1 MALNADPGEAR
12 EWSAYIRFGKETS
25 MPAIQFTDRAT
36 ATPVSEQGRVLAKAA
51 VAALGAPSVLN
62 TQPWRWR
69 IGGDVAELRADRS
82 RQVHSIDP
90 DGRLLTLS
98 CGIALHYARTALT
111 ALGAAAEVTYV
122 TDRDLLATIRLT
134 GPSAPAD
141 ESGRLFR
148 AMSARRSD
156 RRPFADRYVPDEIL
170 DGLRAAAERYGAHLH
185 LPRRG
190 DLVDVTVAAGRA
202 ATLELADPAYRADLA
217 RWVNRPAS
225 TGDGIPAGTI
235 PPPAARPVPIRDFAA
250 TGPEATTVHD
260 PVALADTCARYAM
273 LFTDADEPRDWLA
286 AGEALSA
293 VLLTATADGLATSMM
308 SDLVEVDS
316 AREALRSMLAGIGH
330 PMIVIRIGYPRT
342 DAPPAVAPRRPAET
356 VIDQ

>member
-1 MALNADPGEAR
+1 
-12 EWSAYIRFGKETS
+12 
-25 MPAIQFTDRAT
+25 
-36 ATPVSEQGRVLAKAA
+36 VSEQGRTLARAA

-69 IGGDVAELRADRS
+69 IGGDVAELHADRS

-98 CGIALHYARTALT
+98 CGIALHYARTALA
-111 ALGAAAEVTYV
+111 ALGADAEVTYQP
-122 TDRDLLATIRLT
+122 DRDFLATIRLT
-134 GPSAPAD
+134 GPRTPSGDA
-141 ESGRLFR
+141 GRLFR

-170 DGLRAAAERYGAHLH
+170 DGLRAVAEAYGAHLH

-190 DLVDVTVAAGRA
+190 ELVDVTVAAGRA
-202 ATLELADPAYRADLA
+202 ATVELADPAYRADLA
-217 RWVNRPAS
+217 RWVNRPPS
-225 TGDGIPAGTI
+225 SGDGVPAATI

-250 TGPEATTVHD
+250 TRPEATTLHD
-260 PVALADTCARYAM
+260 PVTLADTYARYAV
-273 LFTDADEPRDWLA
+273 LFTDADEPRDWLV

-316 AREALRSMLAGIGH
+316 ARETLRAMLAGIGY

-342 DAPPAVAPRRPAET
+342 DAPPVAAPRLPAES
-356 VIDQ
+356 VIKRRDGASP

>member
-1 MALNADPGEAR
+1 
-12 EWSAYIRFGKETS
+12 
-25 MPAIQFTDRAT
+25 MPAIQFTDRGT
-36 ATPVSEQGRVLAKAA
+36 TTRVSEQGRLLAKAA

-98 CGIALHYARTALT
+98 CGVALHHARTAL
-111 ALGAAAEVTYV
+111 AAFGADVEVTYLPDV
-122 TDRDLLATIRLT
+122 DLLATIRLT
-134 GPSAPAD
+134 GQSVPPGR
-141 ESGRLFR
+141 SGRLFR

-156 RRPFADRYVPDEIL
+156 RRPFADRFVPDELL
-170 DGLRAAAERYGAHLH
+170 DGLRAAAEACGAHLH
-185 LPRRG
+185 LPRG
-190 DLVDVTVAAGRA
+190 VDLVDATVAAGRA
-202 ATLELADPAYRADLA
+202 ATVELADPAYRADLA

-225 TGDGIPAGTI
+225 ARDGVPAGTI

-250 TGPEATTVHD
+250 SGPEAATVHD
-260 PVALADTCARYAM
+260 PVTLADSYARYAV

-293 VLLTATADGLATSMM
+293 VLLTATADGLATSLM

-316 AREALRSMLAGIGH
+316 ARETVRAMLAGIGH

-342 DAPPAVAPRRPAET
+342 SAPPASAPRRPAET
-356 VIDQ
+356 VIERRDGSP